1 MDLSKQDSDENLF
14 LHLMIKYRN
23 LEVSSENVCTST
35 FSFSLILSLIR
46 YGNLLDNILRSV
58 GDNLIR
64 FQQTQLNEK
73 QEKVMMW

>member
-1 MDLSKQDSDENLF
+1 MELSKQDNDENLF

-35 FSFSLILSLIR
+35 FSLILSLIR
-46 YGNLLDNILRSV
+46 YGNLLGNILRSV

-73 QEKVMMW
+73 QEKFMMW

>member
-1 MDLSKQDSDENLF
+1 MELSKQDNDENLF

-35 FSFSLILSLIR
+35 FSLILPLIR
-46 YGNLLDNILRSV
+46 YGNLLGNILRSV

-73 QEKVMMW
+73 QEKFMMW